1 MTIFEKYCIFKSEVG
16 AGHDPPGAMR
26 WEDILD
32 RYDVDLPDDEPIL
45 PVSVVCHLVGI
56 QYYLL
61 HELLKEG
68 IVARAAKKK
77 NTKLLSLSD
86 VKKIK
91 YAKYLIEEKGVNIRG
106 VKVIF
111 EMED

>member
-1 MTIFEKYCIFKSEVG
+1 M
-16 AGHDPPGAMR
+16 
-26 WEDILD
+26 
-32 RYDVDLPDDEPIL
+32 
-45 PVSVVCHLVGI
+45 PVSVVCHIVGI

-68 IVARAAKKK
+68 IVAQKAKKK
-77 NTKLLSLSD
+77 SSKLLSLAD

-91 YAKYLIEEKGVNIRG
+91 YAKYLIEEKGVNVKG

-111 EMED
+111 EMEE